1 MGKDESGRQGPE
13 GRLREGARRRSL
25 KLRYILPSMERVFS
39 AVAPTGTIHI
49 GNYLGA
55 VRNWVDLQYGYE
67 CFFCVADLHAITA
80 PWEPLALAGKSLDV
94 ARVFLAAGLDPGR
107 CTLFVQSHVSFHT
120 ELCWMLSALA
130 KVPSLERMT
139 QYKEKGRARKEKQS
153 LALLSYPVLMAADIM
168 LYKAGLVPV
177 GEDQTQHLEL
187 VRSLSTRFNDTF
199 GELFPVPEALVVR
212 EGARIMGL
220 DDPGKKMSKTAPSP
234 HNHIALTDTPDVV
247 REKIRKAVTD
257 PGREIRQGPD
267 KPAISNLLN
276 IYGLLAGKTVPE
288 VEDDYRGKGY
298 LEFKNDL
305 ADLVVRTLAPFQQA
319 YASLTDE
326 YVREVLAEG
335 KRKAEAVAANTMA
348 EVRERVGFLGSAP
361 LARKEEGV

>member
-1 MGKDESGRQGPE
+1 M
-13 GRLREGARRRSL
+13 LRSAYAGAAT
-25 KLRYILPSMERVFS
+25 YITDMERVFS

-55 VRNWVDLQYGYE
+55 VKNWVDLQYKYE

-80 PWEPLALAGKSLDV
+80 PWEPTTLAGKSLEV

-107 CTLFVQSHVSFHT
+107 CALFVQSHVPFHS
-120 ELCWMLSALA
+120 ELCWVLSALA
-130 KVPSLERMT
+130 KVPNLERMT
-139 QYKEKGRARKEKQS
+139 QYKEKGRAHKEKQS
-153 LALLSYPVLMAADIM
+153 LALLSYPVLMAADIL
-168 LYKAGLVPV
+168 LYKAGFVPV

-187 VRSLSTRFNDTF
+187 VRLLSTRFNDTF
-199 GELFPVPEALVVR
+199 GEFFPVPEALVVP

-220 DDPGKKMSKTAPSP
+220 DDPGKKMSKTAPNS
-234 HNHIALTDTPDVV
+234 HNYIALTDTADII

-257 PGREIRQGPD
+257 PGREIRRDPD

-276 IYGLLAGKTVPE
+276 IYVLFAGKTVLE

-305 ADLVVRTLAPFQQA
+305 ADLIIQTLAPFQQA

-326 YVREVLAEG
+326 HVREVLLDG
-335 KRKAEAVAANTMA
+335 KRKAEDIAAKTMA
-348 EVRERVGFLGSAP
+348 EVREKIGFLRSGQIVPQEETGSRRFP
-361 LARKEEGV
+361 G